1 MIRIQL
7 GDIFGSSAKP
17 EVRSVDGFQGREKEA
32 VVLSLVRSN
41 SKGEVGF
48 LKESRRLNV
57 AVTRAKRHMC
67 LICNA
72 ETVSHDPT
80 IKTLIDHIESE
91 GEVRSAMQYQHKLA
105 DLDIRRLDGMELIL
119 KD

>member
-1 MIRIQL
+1 MVLIV
-7 GDIFGSSAKP
+7 A
-17 EVRSVDGFQGREKEA
+17 GREKEA

-41 SKGEVGF
+41 SKVEVGF

-72 ETVSHDPT
+72 ETGTNMKIHMTSTP
-80 IKTLIDHIESE
+80 LSNSDHI
-91 GEVRSAMQYQHKLA
+91 L
-105 DLDIRRLDGMELIL
+105 
-119 KD
+119 